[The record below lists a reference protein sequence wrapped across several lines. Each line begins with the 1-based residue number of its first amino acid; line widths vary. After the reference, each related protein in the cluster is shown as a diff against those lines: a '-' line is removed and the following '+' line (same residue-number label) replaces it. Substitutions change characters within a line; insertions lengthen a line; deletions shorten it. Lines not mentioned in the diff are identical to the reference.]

1 MNNLSNTGLEEINA
15 TDITT
20 NNITILSSLTV
31 NGENIVN
38 KINGVLSAPTININA
53 ANMIHF
59 NVNNIQ
65 LKKIDT
71 TCLVIYHRII
81 ILR

>member
-38 KINGVLSAPTININA
+38 KINGVLSAPTININ
-53 ANMIHF
+53 
-59 NVNNIQ
+59 V
-65 LKKIDT
+65 
-71 TCLVIYHRII
+71 
-81 ILR
+81 

>member
-38 KINGVLSAPTININA
+38 KIN
-53 ANMIHF
+53 
-59 NVNNIQ
+59 IQ
-65 LKKIDT
+65 KST
-71 TCLVIYHRII
+71 TNFCILIYLYSH
-81 ILR
+81 LGKHYPMS